1 MEPHVIRRNNYIF
14 YIQVDST
21 VHVLRSI
28 CINNSGNWLFL
39 YVYDVI
45 WWIFPTWLTACSII
59 QLVSFT
65 KENFIY
71 RCMKCTV
78 LLYKDITR
86 YLKELTKFLYFKEK
100 CQWKDAAYETNMKE
114 NLFLQV
120 NMEQVALRKINNLY
134 SKHALIN
141 ALVLIGC
148 YLPYS
153 GITWYMHRIN
163 WKEKYVQPIFFNVQ

>member
-1 MEPHVIRRNNYIF
+1 MHEMYCT
-14 YIQVDST
+14 T
-21 VHVLRSI
+21 VQR
-28 CINNSGNWLFL
+28 
-39 YVYDVI
+39 Y
-45 WWIFPTWLTACSII
+45 
-59 QLVSFT
+59 
-65 KENFIY
+65 Y
-71 RCMKCTV
+71 RG
-78 LLYKDITR
+78 R

-100 CQWKDAAYETNMKE
+100 CQWKDGAAYETNIKE

-141 ALVLIGC
+141 ALVLNGC